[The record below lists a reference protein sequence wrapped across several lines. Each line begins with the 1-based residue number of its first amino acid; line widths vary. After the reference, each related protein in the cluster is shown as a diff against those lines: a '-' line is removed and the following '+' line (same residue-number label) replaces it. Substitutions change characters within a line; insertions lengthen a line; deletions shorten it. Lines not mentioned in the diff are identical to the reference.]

1 MGQRSGAETVIQ
13 IILAFLGQRTW
24 SQSELGK
31 KLEIGVPALRKRL
44 DELSEAGVP
53 FDVETDHP
61 HVFWSVPKNWFPG
74 AIQLNS
80 AELLDLHRLLSRL
93 PASAAKNALQ
103 KKIGEA
109 FGKRAPPVSPVH
121 VVRELDPEQDQF
133 LRMLEDHIEQKG
145 TLRLKYYTASRSAID
160 WREASPY
167 RVDLG
172 PPTRFVAQCHRSS
185 ELRWFR
191 LDHIQSIAHMANDT
205 FRPEPPDVDA
215 FIAASL
221 DGYHERIEPM
231 QCRFFIAE
239 PTARWA
245 KHNLPIGFSA
255 TPVDGGIEASGITAG
270 IRPLARFVVGLGGD
284 ARAITPKL
292 ADIVRELAAGAMRS
306 NEAADAKLKLRS
318 VRAKRSTR

>member
-13 IILAFLGQRTW
+13 MILEFLGQRTW
-24 SQSELGK
+24 SQSELAK
-31 KLEIGVPALRKRL
+31 KLNIGVPALRKRL

-53 FDVETDHP
+53 FDVEMDHP

-80 AELLDLHRLLSRL
+80 AELLELHRLLSRL
-93 PASAAKNALQ
+93 PASGARNALL

-109 FGKRAPPVSPVH
+109 FGKMGPSASPVH
-121 VVRELDPEQDQF
+121 VVRESDPEQDQF
-133 LRMLEDHIEQKG
+133 LSVLEDHIEQKK
-145 TLRLKYYTASRSAID
+145 TLRLKYYSASRASVD

-172 PPTRFVAQCHRSS
+172 PPTRFVALCHRSS

-191 LDHIQSIAHMANDT
+191 LDHIQKIAPMANEP

-221 DGYHERIEPM
+221 DGYHERMKPM
-231 QCRFFIAE
+231 QCQFFIAE
-239 PTARWA
+239 QTARWA
-245 KHNLPIGFSA
+245 RHNLPAGFSA
-255 TPVDGGIEASGITAG
+255 TPVDGGIEVAGVTAG
-270 IRPLARFVVGLGGD
+270 VRPLARFVVGLGED
-284 ARAITPKL
+284 ARAITPQL
-292 ADIVRELAAGAMRS
+292 VEIVRELAAGATRT
-306 NEAADAKLKLRS
+306 NEATGAKLKLRS
-318 VRAKRSTR
+318 TQSRRKK